1 MKKFTRIM
9 LAMAACAVAPA
20 AVAVTPH
27 YADTL
32 LIPQRAIVLS
42 GEITPENKDQ
52 VAILYS
58 REDLSYNDPG
68 APRFLFLDREGRG
81 ALGIGGAVNAV
92 AMYDMNGA
100 IDNEGFVTYDIP
112 TPASPAMRNR
122 FGADATNTSIFLKLV
137 TKQTRIGRVTV
148 YVQTN
153 FTGNNGNYGLKLKQ
167 AYVSVGGF
175 LIGKG
180 RSTFADAAAEAPT
193 VDNEGPS
200 GQVGAKNM
208 MFQYKTPSYKG
219 LSGAISVELPE
230 ADYTL
235 APQTDAISQRFP
247 DIPLYVQYAWGGN
260 SHIRASALLREL
272 SYRDL
277 LNGKNHFATGWGVQF
292 SSVANIG
299 AGMEL
304 FGHAT
309 YGHGIAAYVNDLG
322 GNGYDLV
329 PDGTGKLQAPGTF
342 AWTAGL
348 SYQPIKP
355 LLLSACYSQARAY
368 DLGYMAADS
377 YRYGQYAAF
386 TAFYNV
392 GPDLQFGLE
401 YLWGRRN
408 DIGGTSGHA
417 NRLEASIQYNF

>member
-1 MKKFTRIM
+1 MKKLSSLLLLGALT
-9 LAMAACAVAPA
+9 AAPA
-20 AVAVTPH
+20 AMAVTPL
-27 YADTL
+27 YSDTL
-32 LIPQRAIVLS
+32 LIPERSIVVS

-52 VAILYS
+52 IAILYS
-58 REDLSYNDPG
+58 RDELAYNDPS
-68 APRFLFLDREGRG
+68 APRFLFLDREGRA
-81 ALGIGGAVNAV
+81 ALGIGGGINAV
-92 AMYDMNGA
+92 AMYDMKGA

-112 TPASPAMRNR
+112 TPANPALRNR
-122 FGADATNTSIFLKLV
+122 FGADATNTSLFLKMV
-137 TKQTRIGRVTV
+137 TKNTKIGRIIV

-180 RSTFADAAAEAPT
+180 RSTFADAGASAPT

-200 GQVGAKNM
+200 GQVSAKNL

-219 LSGAISVELPE
+219 LSAAISLELPE

-235 APQTDAISQRFP
+235 AAQTAAIAQRCP
-247 DIPLYVQYAWGGN
+247 DIPIYIQYAWGSD
-260 SHIRASALLREL
+260 SHIRASAILREL
-272 SYRDL
+272 SYRNL
-277 LNGKNHFATGWGVQF
+277 MTGENHFATGWGVQF
-292 SSVANIG
+292 STVSDLGGGLGI
-299 AGMEL
+299 

-348 SYQPIKP
+348 TYQPVKP

-368 DLGYMAADS
+368 DLQHMASDS
-377 YRYGQYAAF
+377 YRYGQYAAV
-386 TAFYNV
+386 TAFYNAT
-392 GPDLQFGLE
+392 PDLQFGLE

-408 DIGGTSGHA
+408 DVSGISGHA

>member
-1 MKKFTRIM
+1 MKKLSLLM
-9 LAMAACAVAPA
+9 LLGAMAAIPDAG
-20 AVAVTPH
+20 AVTPH
-27 YADTL
+27 YSDTL

-58 REDLSYNDPG
+58 REDLSYNDPS

-92 AMYDMNGA
+92 AMYDMKGA
-100 IDNEGFVTYDIP
+100 IANEGFVTYDIP
-112 TPASPAMRNR
+112 VPGSPALRNR
-122 FGADATNTSIFLKLV
+122 FGADATNTSLFLKLV
-137 TKQTRIGRVTV
+137 TKNTRIGRVTV

-153 FTGNNGNYGLKLKQ
+153 FTGNDGNYGLQLKQ

-200 GQVGAKNM
+200 GQVSAKNL

-235 APQTDAISQRFP
+235 APQTEAISQRFP
-247 DIPLYVQYAWGGN
+247 DIPVYVQYAWGSD
-260 SHIRASALLREL
+260 SHIRASAILREL

-277 LNGKNHFATGWGVQF
+277 ATAANHFATGWGVQL
-292 SSVANIG
+292 STVSDLG
-299 AGMEL
+299 AGL
-304 FGHAT
+304 GIFGHAT
-309 YGHGIAAYVNDLG
+309 YGHGIASYVNDLG

-329 PDGTGKLQAPGTF
+329 PDGNGRLTAPGTF
-342 AWTAGL
+342 AWTAGFT
-348 SYQPIKP
+348 YQPVKP
-355 LLLSACYSQARAY
+355 LLLSACYSQAQAY
-368 DLGYMAADS
+368 DLGHMASDS
-377 YRYGQYAAF
+377 YRYGQYAAL
-386 TAFYNV
+386 TAYYNV
-392 GPDLQFGLE
+392 SPDLQFGLE
-401 YLWGRRN
+401 YLWGKRK
-408 DIGGTSGHA
+408 DISGLSGHA
-417 NRLEASIQYNF
+417 NRLEACIQYNF